1 MLFKKY
7 LDFICLVAVCI
18 SYGSIFYAYN
28 WSISLLHSGIR
39 EVVAS
44 TFTKKQI
51 ETKIEPVVIVPDFLD
66 IRSLTSQR
74 YLFTLTKEVE
84 KQLSEIYNTGILI
97 ESEYETFPR
106 IYQSG
111 SEFIFDIWG
120 ENIGFPVSSYFFDIW
135 NKKKTNI
142 VSWENLVSWE
152 IHGKNSKKIALTF
165 DDGPNSKYTSI
176 LLDILKNEKV
186 PVTFYVLGNKVEQF
200 PDIVKREYAEW
211 HEIGSHSYEHAFLQN
226 KTTREV
232 QEDLYKTDQAVYRA
246 IWKYPTTFRPPY
258 GAINTGMLDKIA
270 MPIVLW
276 SVDPHDWKTLNKYK
290 NIQSIKHTKNGDIII
305 MHDIHQ
311 ASIESIT
318 DMILFL
324 KKESFTFVTVSE
336 LLDLTESDTK
346 VGKICFKSWNCK

>member
-7 LDFICLVAVCI
+7 LGFICLVAVCI
-18 SYGSIFYAYN
+18 SYGSIFYVYD
-28 WSISLLHSGIR
+28 WGISMIHSWIR
-39 EVVAS
+39 EVVAGA
-44 TFTKKQI
+44 FTKNQ
-51 ETKIEPVVIVPDFLD
+51 TQTNIEPVVVVPDFLD

-84 KQLSEIYNTGILI
+84 KKLSEVYDTGILI

-135 NKKKTNI
+135 NTEKITTVSWEDI
-142 VSWENLVSWE
+142 VSWEIN
-152 IHGKNSKKIALTF
+152 GKNSKKIALTF

-176 LLDILKNEKV
+176 LLDILKNEKIR
-186 PVTFYVLGNKVEQF
+186 VTFYVLGNKVEQF
-200 PDIVKREYAEW
+200 PNIVKREYAEW

-246 IWKYPTTFRPPY
+246 IWKYPITFRPPY
-258 GAINTGMLDKIA
+258 WSIHTGMLDKIA

-290 NIQSIKHTKNGDIII
+290 NIESIKHTKNGDIII
-305 MHDIHQ
+305 MHDIHEV
-311 ASIESIT
+311 SIESIT
-318 DMILFL
+318 DMIHFL
-324 KKESFTFVTVSE
+324 KKEWFSFVTVSE
-336 LLDLTESDTK
+336 ILDLTKNDTK